1 MDNLLPQ
8 PRRKP
13 PALPTRVHCMVQGP
27 TLRALRKSADN
38 LLGPG
43 EGANIGIGTTAH
55 ALILWAME
63 NIPPDIMREILVKAK
78 MSKEVRDGYANH
90 NRRAEEA
97 GQRMQR
103 M

>member
-1 MDNLLPQ
+1 MDQLQ

-13 PALPTRVHCMVQGP
+13 LALPTRVHCMVQGP

-78 MSKEVRDGYANH
+78 LSKQTYDDYQ
-90 NRRAEEA
+90 NRKVKAEQAER
-97 GQRMQR
+97 RMTQ